1 MNQSIALETCFS
13 PELFPIYKNTD
24 AIVVVIDILRATTS
38 ICSAFENGVKTII
51 PVRSR
56 DEARTYKEKGYM
68 VAAERNGLKLD
79 FADFGNS
86 PDNFKPETVLNQT
99 IAYSTTNGTKT
110 IQMAADCKEVVIAAF
125 SNITAVAEYLIS
137 QKSPTILLCAG
148 WKGRY
153 NIEDTVF
160 CGALAEKLLQ
170 SQLFENN
177 CDATKTAIEMWQNH
191 KHNLRALID
200 TSAQS
205 KRLAANNLHGCIDF
219 CLTLDTTKKVPYFSN
234 GTLHTK

>member
-1 MNQSIALETCFS
+1 MPQLLSLETCFS

-24 AIVVVIDILRATTS
+24 AIVVVVDILRATTS
-38 ICSAFENGVKTII
+38 ICSAFENGVQSIV

-56 DEARTYKEKGYM
+56 DEARAYKEQGYM
-68 VAAERNGLKLD
+68 VAAERNGIKLD

-86 PDNFKPETVLNQT
+86 PDNFKPEVVHGKT
-99 IAYSTTNGTKT
+99 IVYSTTNGTKT
-110 IQMAADCKEVVIAAF
+110 IQMAADCKAVVIGAF
-125 SNITAVAEYLIS
+125 SNVSAIADYLIT
-137 QKSPTILLCAG
+137 QKAPVILLCAG

-177 CDATKTAIEMWQNH
+177 CDATKTAIEMWNNH
-191 KHNLRALID
+191 KNDLRTLIN
-200 TSAQS
+200 TCAQHR
-205 KRLAANNLHGCIDF
+205 RLTANNLQGCIDF
-219 CLTLDTTKKVPYFSN
+219 CLTLDTTEKVPVFADNKLYVC
-234 GTLHTK
+234 

>member
-1 MNQSIALETCFS
+1 MNLSLETCLS

-24 AIVVVIDILRATTS
+24 AIVVVVDILRATTS

-56 DEARTYKEKGYM
+56 DEARAYKEQGYM
-68 VAAERNGLKLD
+68 VAAERNGIKLD

-86 PDNFKPETVLNQT
+86 PDNFKSEIVQGKT
-99 IAYSTTNGTKT
+99 IVYSTTNGTKT
-110 IQMAADCKEVVIAAF
+110 IQMAADCKAVVIGSF
-125 SNITAVAEYLIS
+125 SNVSAVADYLIA
-137 QKSPTILLCAG
+137 QKAPVILLCAG

-177 CDATKTAIEMWQNH
+177 CDATKTAVEMWNNH
-191 KHNLRALID
+191 KHNLRALIN
-200 TSAQS
+200 TCAQNG
-205 KRLAANNLHGCIDF
+205 RLTANNLQGCIDF
-219 CLTLDTTKKVPYFSN
+219 CLTLDTTKKVPLFVGSAIC
-234 GTLHTK
+234 